1 VIERMARKRRQ
12 DRILLGGLLALAALL
27 LVLGTAYWR
36 RFAAEQRAETRAR
49 LAAATALKAEELEH
63 YRRERIADA
72 ATFFE
77 NANFADLT
85 GELRRSPNAPV
96 LRRRALIWLERARAS
111 QDYDRVYLLTP
122 EGTELLGTP
131 PPPLPP
137 DRDLLPDIGRA
148 LRARRPLFADL
159 YRDRDDGRV
168 YLTVLVPISPPVG
181 GPAVLALRIDPE
193 RNIYPYL
200 ERRHLP
206 ASSLRTLL
214 VRREG
219 DRAVLLNEPPAHRTP
234 PLFTGLPLSRDVSVP
249 ARAARGE
256 RGILEGPDTRGI
268 PVIAC
273 VRPVRDSPWLL
284 VTQIDREE
292 VEAPLRARARELLL
306 VCALALVGVALG
318 LGWLRRSERLRF
330 YRERYEASLV
340 LQEREEFLNAILD
353 RLADPLCVKDEEHR
367 WVQVNEKFCELVGH
381 PREELIGRSDPDYLP
396 PAQAEIF
403 RRVDREVLET
413 GRERANEEYLTN
425 DATGETRFL
434 HTKKSLY
441 RDREGRRFVIAI
453 GRDMTEQ
460 RRMTEE
466 LLLNRQRLELSQA
479 IGKTGSWEYDLPTG
493 RLWGSDG
500 AIRLFGI
507 DPATTDRG
515 YLEVDRIEGRILDR
529 ERIHQA
535 LVDLVER
542 GLPYDLEYR
551 VLTAPGEEP
560 RVLHS
565 QARALRDEEGEIRR
579 VVGVIRDVTERRRIE
594 EALRESEAKLRR
606 AEEIGRLGHTSVD
619 LRTGRCVWSEELY
632 RIFGV
637 PPEEGPLCADAERL
651 RRLVHPEDRESLDR
665 QMAAAL
671 AGEGQTLE
679 YRILRPDGE
688 IRHATATLEV
698 QRDEAGHPLSLFA
711 TVQDTTEL
719 KRRERE
725 LREKNAEL
733 ERFTYTISH
742 DLKSP
747 LVTVKTFLGYL
758 EEDLRGPDPERVLQ
772 DLRYIRTAADK
783 MSRLLDELLE
793 MSRAG
798 RTLSPPTRAPF
809 RELVREA
816 LEAVAGRLAERGVQ
830 VRVATDPTV
839 LFGDRP
845 RLTAIWQNL
854 IENAAKYMGDQA
866 DPVVEIEAE
875 GSGREKVFTVR
886 DNGMGIDPRYRG
898 KIFGLFE
905 KLDPRSEGTGF
916 GLALVRRIVEYY
928 GGTIEVESPGEGGG
942 SLFRFTLPGAI
953 REEDNPEAPPGTG
966 EMEPLWPEA
975 EEAGARGNGVWGV
988 VSAEPEAGSGDARKA
1003 DGRERTR

>member
-1 VIERMARKRRQ
+1 MTDAQMLLWPFLRW
-12 DRILLGGLLALAALL
+12 ILAPLTILGIGYGIYRLL
-27 LVLGTAYWR
+27 
-36 RFAAEQRAETRAR
+36 RAGIRGIF
-49 LAAATALKAEELEH
+49 LAAADRVPGAEGDPGRERTVQRLETLRKLSVEVLRLALIVLFGLTFLRSLGLDLAPLLAGVGVVGLGVTLAAQSLLKDYLNGILILVENQYNVGDTVEINGLTGTVERLWLRLTTLRLIDGRLAFIPNGQILTVVNQTKDWSAARVEIGVPSDADVSRAVELIDACVRALAEERAEAL
-63 YRRERIADA
+63 RESEARY
-72 ATFFE
+72 
-77 NANFADLT
+77 
-85 GELRRSPNAPV
+85 
-96 LRRRALIWLERARAS
+96 RALFESAGDGIL
-111 QDYDRVYLLTP
+111 
-122 EGTELLGTP
+122 LLGADGRIVDCNRRLEELFRMP
-131 PPPLPP
+131 
-137 DRDLLPDIGRA
+137 RDLLLGAHPGELSPDVQPDGELSPEMSEGYIGRA
-148 LRARRPLFADL
+148 GGGFPQFFPWRHRRGDGTLFDCEISL
-159 YRDRDDGRV
+159 KRV
-168 YLTVLVPISPPVG
+168 DSEG
-181 GPAVLALRIDPE
+181 GALMQGI
-193 RNIYPYL
+193 
-200 ERRHLP
+200 
-206 ASSLRTLL
+206 
-214 VRREG
+214 V
-219 DRAVLLNEPPAHRTP
+219 
-234 PLFTGLPLSRDVSVP
+234 RDV
-249 ARAARGE
+249 
-256 RGILEGPDTRGI
+256 
-268 PVIAC
+268 
-273 VRPVRDSPWLL
+273 
-284 VTQIDREE
+284 
-292 VEAPLRARARELLL
+292 
-306 VCALALVGVALG
+306 
-318 LGWLRRSERLRF
+318 SERLR
-330 YRERYEASLV
+330 A
-340 LQEREEFLNAILD
+340 
-353 RLADPLCVKDEEHR
+353 
-367 WVQVNEKFCELVGH
+367 
-381 PREELIGRSDPDYLP
+381 
-396 PAQAEIF
+396 
-403 RRVDREVLET
+403 
-413 GRERANEEYLTN
+413 
-425 DATGETRFL
+425 
-434 HTKKSLY
+434 
-441 RDREGRRFVIAI
+441 
-453 GRDMTEQ
+453 
-460 RRMTEE
+460 
-466 LLLNRQRLELSQA
+466 
-479 IGKTGSWEYDLPTG
+479 
-493 RLWGSDG
+493 
-500 AIRLFGI
+500 
-507 DPATTDRG
+507 
-515 YLEVDRIEGRILDR
+515 
-529 ERIHQA
+529 
-535 LVDLVER
+535 
-542 GLPYDLEYR
+542 
-551 VLTAPGEEP
+551 
-560 RVLHS
+560 
-565 QARALRDEEGEIRR
+565 
-579 VVGVIRDVTERRRIE
+579 E

-975 EEAGARGNGVWGV
+975 EDGEGPGPEPCEAEEAGARGNGVWGV